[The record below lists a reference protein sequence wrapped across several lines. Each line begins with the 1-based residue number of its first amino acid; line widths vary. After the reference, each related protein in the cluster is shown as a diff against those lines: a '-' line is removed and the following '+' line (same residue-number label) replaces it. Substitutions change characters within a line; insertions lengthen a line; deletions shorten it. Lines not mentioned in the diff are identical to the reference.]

1 MSGNRQLQTTEEE
14 SLRPQELFNEQWKVY
29 QKLLNE
35 NFMKHRDIYDILH
48 NFLVNYFPQAFKML
62 DFGCGDASF
71 TAQALL
77 NTNIAAYKGV
87 DLSTQALEIA
97 KENMTIIP
105 CESTFIQGDFSQL
118 DSELISPHIQED
130 KFDVILI
137 SFALHHFQL
146 EQKEDFISQLKHL
159 LKAGGVFILI
169 DVFRREEEDRETY
182 LTRYRDN
189 LAKYCSTLTVQDYS
203 MIENHIS
210 SCDFPETQQ
219 TLYEI
224 SQKQGFN
231 KFECL
236 YHDDNFDASRLLC
249 IYK

>member
-146 EQKEDFISQLKHL
+146 EQKEDFIS
-159 LKAGGVFILI
+159 
-169 DVFRREEEDRETY
+169 
-182 LTRYRDN
+182 
-189 LAKYCSTLTVQDYS
+189 
-203 MIENHIS
+203 
-210 SCDFPETQQ
+210 
-219 TLYEI
+219 
-224 SQKQGFN
+224 
-231 KFECL
+231 
-236 YHDDNFDASRLLC
+236 
-249 IYK
+249 